1 MNFPSWVR
9 EIDLLL
15 PVVHQFVLG
24 GNVEDLHVVSADGEQ
39 SLWLSTDL
47 LVHTAKNNDYQ
58 LVYSY
63 HPAEGIVLEYEYELD
78 AGDKFFPSPHLGK
91 VSAATPGKLADLLRT
106 ALSQQKLRVAL
117 IMKAAP
123 RIWREESDAGPD
135 MRAFYVLADSLAHAE
150 PAAGGTA
157 APVVL
162 FWVGGL
168 AAHAPNWLKDS
179 NQVRSISVPLPELG
193 TRREVATLLL
203 STVSHHSSAR
213 SDEFASAVGTLAELS
228 HGMTLREIHNVV
240 QLAGISEVT
249 PARVDEAVRRYRFGV
264 AESPW
269 SEPQLLTRILTGE
282 ERIGKRVLGQP
293 VALRRSLDVL
303 LRSALGLT
311 GAQTSSDRVSR
322 PQGILFFAGPTGVGK
337 TELAKSLAEL
347 IFGAQDSY
355 TRFDMSEFSAEHSE
369 ARLIGAPPGYVG
381 YGSGGELTNAVT
393 QKPFSILLF
402 DEIEKAHP
410 RILDKFLQ
418 ILEDGRL
425 TDGSGKT
432 VYFSETV
439 IVFTSNLG
447 TFGSE
452 EHLHDSVPDEVAQRG
467 DSYELNSKRV
477 ISAIERHFTEELGRP
492 EILNRIGDNLI
503 VFDFISEDI
512 ARDLVSKYL
521 KTVVQRVSVRNG
533 LILTISPEVTAVV
546 AQEALNNLDFG
557 GRGVSSAVET
567 TFVNPLSRAIA
578 LLSGE
583 VKQIRADTLQLKD
596 GFWTLSISG
605 QSS

>member
-1 MNFPSWVR
+1 MKLPAWIR

-15 PVVHQFVLG
+15 PVVQQFVIG
-24 GNVEDLHVVSADGEQ
+24 GNVEDLHLVHESDER
-39 SLWLSTDL
+39 SLKRSTDL
-47 LVHTAKNNDYQ
+47 LVQAVLNNGYQ

-63 HPAEGIVLEYEYELD
+63 HPAEGIKLEYEFEPE
-78 AGDKFFPSPHLGK
+78 AGNTFFPAPHLGR
-91 VSAATPGKLADLLRT
+91 VSAATPGKLADLFRT
-106 ALSQQKLRVAL
+106 ALSQSKYKIAL

-135 MRAFYVLADSLAHAE
+135 MRAFYVLADSLAHSE
-150 PAAGGTA
+150 QEFGVGTSST
-157 APVVL
+157 VL
-162 FWVGGL
+162 IWVGGNISE
-168 AAHAPNWLKDS
+168 APKWLRDS
-179 NQVRSISVPLPELG
+179 NQVRSISVALPELG
-193 TRREVATLLL
+193 TRRDVAELLL
-203 STVSHHSSAR
+203 SEVAGKLDQ
-213 SDEFASAVGTLAELS
+213 SDEFNLSVGTLAELS
-228 HGMTLREIHNVV
+228 HGMTLRELQDVV
-240 QLAGISEVT
+240 QLAGLSEVT
-249 PARVDEAVRRYRFGV
+249 PARVDEAVRRFRFSV
-264 AESPW
+264 SESPW
-269 SEPQLLTRILTGE
+269 SEPQLLSRILQGE
-282 ERIGKRVLGQP
+282 ERIGNRVLGQP
-293 VALRRSLDVL
+293 VALRRSLDIL

-311 GAQTSSDRVSR
+311 GAQSNSDRVSR

-381 YGSGGELTNAVT
+381 FGSGGELTNAVT

-447 TFGSE
+447 TFSSSGSRPG
-452 EHLHDSVPDEVAQRG
+452 HDVEEVARRG
-467 DSYELNSKRV
+467 DSYELNTRRV
-477 ISAIERHFTEELGRP
+477 IKAIEKHFTEELGRP

-503 VFDFISEDI
+503 VFDFISEEI
-512 ARDLVSKYL
+512 SHDLVEKYL
-521 KTVVQRVSVRNG
+521 ATVVRRVHARNG
-533 LILTISPEVTAVV
+533 IKLTIDESV
-546 AQEALNNLDFG
+546 AHVIQQEALKHLDFG
-557 GRGVSSAVET
+557 GRGVSSTVET
-567 TFVNPLSRAIA
+567 TFVNPLSRAMA
-578 LLSGE
+578 LLPLQVSE
-583 VKQIRADTLQLKD
+583 VRAHELELKG
-596 GFWTLSISG
+596 GFWTLSL
-605 QSS
+605 QPMN